1 MDIIYLFVGL
11 VVGAIAGWYI
21 VGLRYKQSHIPRT
34 DFDGLSAK
42 LNEASTALKVE
53 TEKVTSLTGQLSTST
68 ASLKEKENIVLEQ
81 SGTLATLRSELEAS
95 RVQTAEAQTE
105 REKAQASLENQRVE
119 NERLSKLLATSE
131 AQLEVKTKSLTTAEE
146 TIFTL
151 RTEVKSKSD
160 DMISLT
166 AQVAD
171 LKAQKQAADDKLET
185 QKSEIEAI
193 RKVSETEFK
202 NLATQILEE
211 KSERFTALN
220 KSNLETILKP
230 LGDNIEGFKKKVEEV
245 YEKESQQRFSLGERV
260 AELVALNQ
268 QISTD
273 ATNLTKA
280 LEGSSKTQGDWGE
293 TILERILE
301 LSGLEKGREY
311 VVQEFLR
318 DEDGSILKNEDGS
331 KMRPDVIVMYPD
343 NRKVIIDSKVS
354 LVAYKR
360 FTVAESK
367 EEQEKALLEH
377 VASMKRHIEELSRKN
392 YPDFTQSLDF
402 VMMFV
407 PIEPAFM
414 VAMHK
419 DPELWQYAY
428 TRRVLLIS
436 PTNLIAALKLVA
448 DLWKR
453 EYQNRHA
460 IEIADTGGALYDKFV
475 GFVDALGDIETHLGR
490 AQKSHSNA
498 MGLLRDGNGNLIRR
512 VEKLKKLGA
521 KAKKSLPSA
530 LLSESVVEDE
540 TEEDAT
546 DSIVVDAPDI
556 LDAPTS

>member
-1 MDIIYLFVGL
+1 MEAIYLLIGIGL
-11 VVGAIAGWYI
+11 GGLIGWYI
-21 VGLRYKQSHIPRT
+21 AGIRAKQTSVPRV
-34 DFDGLSAK
+34 DFDALNDK
-42 LNEASTALKVE
+42 LNNTVTELRVE
-53 TEKVTSLTGQLSTST
+53 TERSKSFAEQLSDSEASLRLKEELGLEHTRQIASLTTELDGSRLRIEEMQVQLDKAQTSLGELR
-68 ASLKEKENIVLEQ
+68 LEHEKVGNEF
-81 SGTLATLRSELEAS
+81 AT
-95 RVQTAEAQTE
+95 T
-105 REKAQASLENQRVE
+105 KAQLDA
-119 NERLSKLLATSE
+119 
-131 AQLEVKTKSLTTAEE
+131 TKSLLKTAEE
-146 TIFTL
+146 TILTL
-151 RTEVKSKSD
+151 QTEAKSKTEE
-160 DMISLT
+160 ITSLT

-171 LKAQKQAADDKLET
+171 LKAQKQAADEKLET
-185 QKSEIEAI
+185 QKSEIESI
-193 RKVSETEFK
+193 RKQSEAEFK
-202 NLATQILEE
+202 IIANQILEE

-230 LGDNIEGFKKKVEEV
+230 LGDNIEGFRKKVEET
-245 YEKESQQRFSLGERV
+245 YDKESKERFSLGEKV

-293 TILERILE
+293 MILERILE

-331 KMRPDVIVMYPD
+331 KMRPDVIVIYPD

-367 EEQEKALLEH
+367 EEQEKTLLEH
-377 VASMKRHIEELSRKN
+377 VGSIKRHIEELSRKN

-414 VAMHK
+414 VAMHH

-428 TRRVLLIS
+428 KRRVLLIS

-490 AQKSHSNA
+490 AQKSHTNA
-498 MGLLRDGNGNLIRR
+498 MNLLRDGNGNLIRR

-521 KAKKSLPSA
+521 KAKKSLPST
-530 LLSESVVEDE
+530 LLTGVDVDEE
-540 TEEDAT
+540 TEAEPVEL
-546 DSIVVDAPDI
+546 SYEEAPQV
-556 LDAPTS
+556 AGE

>member
-1 MDIIYLFVGL
+1 MEFILLLVGVL
-11 VVGAIAGWYI
+11 VGGILATYI
-21 VGLRYKQSHIPRT
+21 VGLRYKQSHVPRT
-34 DFDGLSAK
+34 DFDGLVST
-42 LNEASTALKVE
+42 LNETITALKVE
-53 TEKVTSLTGQLSTST
+53 AEKVTRLTDQLFDSNT
-68 ASLKEKENIVLEQ
+68 SLKDKEKIVLEQ
-81 SGTLATLRSELEAS
+81 SSTLATLRSELEAS
-95 RVQTAEAQTE
+95 RGHTAVAQAERDKGRTALEAQ
-105 REKAQASLENQRVE
+105 RAE
-119 NERLSKLLATSE
+119 NEKLSTALAKSE
-131 AQLEVKTKSLTTAEE
+131 AQLEAKTKSLTTAEE
-146 TIFTL
+146 NIKAL
-151 RTEVKSKSD
+151 QTEAKSKTGE
-160 DMISLT
+160 ITSLT

-171 LKAQKQAADDKLET
+171 LKAQKQAADEKLET
-185 QKSEIEAI
+185 QKSEIESI
-193 RKVSETEFK
+193 RKQSEAEFK
-202 NLATQILEE
+202 IIANQILEE

-230 LGDNIEGFKKKVEEV
+230 LGDNIEGFRKKVEET
-245 YEKESQQRFSLGERV
+245 YDKESKERFSLGERV

-293 TILERILE
+293 MILERILE

-318 DEDGSILKNEDGS
+318 DSDGTILKNEDGS
-331 KMRPDVIVMYPD
+331 KMQPDVVVSYPD
-343 NRKVIIDSKVS
+343 DRKVIIDSKVS

-360 FTVAESK
+360 FSIADSK
-367 EEQEKALLEH
+367 EEQEAALKEH
-377 VASMKRHIEELSRKN
+377 VGSIKRHIDGLSKRN

-402 VMMFV
+402 VMLFV

-414 VAMHK
+414 VAMHH
-419 DPELWQYAY
+419 DPELWSYAY
-428 TRRVLLIS
+428 SRRVLLIS

-475 GFVDALGDIETHLGR
+475 GFVDVLGDIETHLGR
-490 AQKSHSNA
+490 AQKSHTNA
-498 MGLLRDGNGNLIRR
+498 MKLLRDGNGNLIRR

-530 LLSESVVEDE
+530 LLSESVEGVEIE
-540 TEEDAT
+540 EEATEGEAT
-546 DSIVVDAPDI
+546 P
-556 LDAPTS
+556 